1 MKRLF
6 RLAIVFLSAVTVL
19 SISSSCTAKDDP
31 VTDDPAD
38 SNLIEVSVEAIKS
51 FELEREDGSTGTRV
65 LTEDGGEGWWE
76 VTASWKAGDKVYV
89 YIKNY
94 DAKSPSE
101 LYTQVGVLTAKTDG
115 VKANK
120 PTYGYEV
127 EKTTLGGQLDVDLL
141 RKDPGFP
148 HVSLYC
154 SYKHKLVDG
163 FIYTGQDGTL
173 KSIDDNY
180 DYATCGVGARVDL
193 AGKAIY
199 FSNWMEFR
207 SEQMIMRLTLKD
219 AAGNPIKASKLS
231 VKQTPKAY
239 TNNNDSQGGHGKEAR
254 LMPIYAL
261 SDMFAYHIYG
271 RYYYYDREKWLSFP
285 EDVRTWNDYHYLDQ
299 SHLGSIE
306 VTPSSPTDVLYLA
319 LRGNWSSGSI
329 DYAGYLDFTATVGE
343 ETYFYRYDGSAFWT
357 NEFVNA
363 EVYMSNDR
371 PSVTNPTVDLMDY
384 TVHRGLRNWAGQTR
398 ALVEDGDL
406 LLGPREE
413 GDAVK
418 VYLSDDSMAE
428 VGTLY
433 AQSGGYSAVNLK
445 GDLSGTFFAG
455 DMFLLSYL
463 HGRVFDYTGQKGTL
477 EDIAANYDYSTA
489 TIQVTGVD
497 PESNTLSFGRTEL
510 RFSQEQCFVRFT
522 LQDSEGNPLNA
533 SKLVVRCNVGEGDY
547 LVQSKERTYLGYE
560 NISYGPIEVNLD
572 NPSNVIYVALAGSA
586 SYGVDRKPLNLT
598 ATVGDDTYTCKK
610 ENFSFYNSGYYLCN
624 VTMIKPVTDPDV
636 ELDASSADRYGQGTE
651 GSL

>member
-1 MKRLF
+1 M
-6 RLAIVFLSAVTVL
+6 L
-19 SISSSCTAKDDP
+19 SISSSCTQKDDP
-31 VTDDPAD
+31 VADDSTD

-51 FELEREDGSTGTRV
+51 FELEGEDSSTGTRV
-65 LTEDGGEGWWE
+65 LTEDSGDGWWE
-76 VTASWKAGDKVYV
+76 VTASWEAGDKVYV
-89 YIKNY
+89 YIKNN
-94 DAKSPSE
+94 DAQSASE
-101 LYTQVGVLTAKTDG
+101 LYKQVGVLTAMTDG
-115 VKANK
+115 VKSTRPYGN
-120 PTYGYEV
+120 GYEV
-127 EKTTLGGQLDVDLL
+127 EKTTLGGQLNVDIL
-141 RKDPGFP
+141 KTDPNFP
-148 HVSLYC
+148 YVSLYC
-154 SYKHKLVDG
+154 SYKHKLTDG
-163 FIYTGQDGTL
+163 FNYTGQDGTL
-173 KSIDDNY
+173 KSIDDDY

-193 AGKAIY
+193 KNKAIL

-207 SEQMIMRLTLKD
+207 SEQVLFRLSLKD
-219 AAGNPIKASKLS
+219 EEGNPINASKLS

-329 DYAGYLDFTATVGE
+329 DYAGYLDFTATVGDD
-343 ETYFYRYDGSAFWT
+343 TYYYRYNGSAFWT
-357 NEFVNA
+357 NAFVNA
-363 EVYMSNDR
+363 EVYMSKDR
-371 PSVTNPTVDLMDY
+371 PSVSDPTVELVDY
-384 TVHRGLRNWAGQTR
+384 TVYRGYHSWSGQTR
-398 ALVEDGDL
+398 ALVEDGNYIS
-406 LLGPREE
+406 GPREE
-413 GDAVK
+413 GDPVS
-418 VYLSDDSMAE
+418 VYLSDDSSLRE

-433 AQSGGYSAVNLK
+433 AQNGGTSLIDLK

-455 DMFLLSYL
+455 DMFLFSYK
-463 HGRVFDYTGQKGTL
+463 HGLVFDYTGQKGTL
-477 EDIAANYDYSTA
+477 EDIADNYDYSTA
-489 TIQVTGVD
+489 TMQVASVN

-560 NISYGPIEVNLD
+560 NISYGPIEVNLT